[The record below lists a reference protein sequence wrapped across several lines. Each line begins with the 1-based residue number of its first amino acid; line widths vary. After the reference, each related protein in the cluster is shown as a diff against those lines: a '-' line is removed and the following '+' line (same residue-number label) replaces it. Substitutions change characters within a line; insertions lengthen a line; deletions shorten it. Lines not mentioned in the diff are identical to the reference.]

1 MGNRNNLINEIEQD
15 RDKILYPNELH
26 TPIFILGKEYKN
38 IKTDEIGNYIDRSN
52 SIFNIRVRPPKT
64 PLNDFDNKVFM
75 ALLHIALIDENKTIT
90 DNGKGIHNA
99 VIKTKTTYYHIAK
112 VLKLHDKGEIY
123 NKIKKSLRKLNV
135 TIVSIDYKKN
145 SLFFDDNPLVKISS
159 NNDGNIIFYFNQIL
173 TKNIIGEFEPNYTL
187 LKLNDFSE
195 LENKA
200 SSILIP
206 YLKTLTFDNKAIKL
220 TTILKNIYGLDDET
234 YNNLHRRNIDKYLN
248 NIINALLE
256 LINNENKKPIIN
268 NIELVIK
275 SPKNESYI
283 IVKK

>member
-112 VLKLHDKGEIY
+112 VLKLHDKGETY

>member
-1 MGNRNNLINEIEQD
+1 MGNRNNLINEIEKD
-15 RDKILYPNELH
+15 RDKLLYPNELH

-38 IKTDEIGNYIDRSN
+38 LKTDDIGNYIDRSN
-52 SIFNIRVRPPKT
+52 NVFDIRVRPPKT

-75 ALLHIALIDENKTIT
+75 ALLHIALIDENKTIY

-112 VLKLHDKGEIY
+112 ILELDISGKTYE
-123 NKIKKSLRKLNV
+123 KIKKSLNKLDL
-135 TIVSIDYKKN
+135 TIISINYKDK
-145 SLFFDDNPLVKISS
+145 SLFFDNNPLVKISS
-159 NNDGNIIFYFNQIL
+159 DNDANIIFYFNQIL
-173 TKNIIGEFEPNYTL
+173 SKNIIGEFEPNYTL
-187 LKLNDFSE
+187 LHINDFTK

-206 YLKTLTFDNKAIKL
+206 YLKTLNFNNKAIKL
-220 TTILKNIYGLDDET
+220 TTIIKSIYGLDDET

-248 NIINALLE
+248 NIINSLLE
-256 LINNENKKPIIN
+256 LINNENKEPIIN